1 MSAFNLW
8 GAALG
13 YLGNRKASKQ
23 QSRDAKAA
31 ADRAYEQSLP
41 WSTSGMFGSAQFNP
55 ETRQATALL
64 SPEMQ
69 AQYAQYMQRAA
80 LTGEEIDKFGSDP
93 YEMQQQLYEQQK
105 ALFAPVDRQSVL
117 GLEAR
122 QEAQGRG
129 GTRGGAG
136 EMQGMLQ
143 ALQQKDLARQVQSF
157 DQAQNYLTNLRGRQ
171 QSDIGQAI
179 TMGALPESYLNIGRG
194 IGSGMSGAAQTGAS
208 LMNAAAKNS
217 ADTTS
222 AFWTQLGQTVGSY
235 GSTPYQDRQD
245 AFNKSG
251 LSATCT
257 LPGANCAKFNAL
269 FSLED

>member
-1 MSAFNLW
+1 
-8 GAALG
+8 
-13 YLGNRKASKQ
+13 
-23 QSRDAKAA
+23 
-31 ADRAYEQSLP
+31 
-41 WSTSGMFGSAQFNP
+41 
-55 ETRQATALL
+55 
-64 SPEMQ
+64 
-69 AQYAQYMQRAA
+69 
-80 LTGEEIDKFGSDP
+80 
-93 YEMQQQLYEQQK
+93 MQQQLYEQQK

-235 GSTPYQDRQD
+235 GSTPYQDRLD

-251 LSATCT
+251 MS
-257 LPGANCAKFNAL
+257 
-269 FSLED
+269 SEDFGNIFRTTGSS